1 MINLKTY
8 ILEGSLLDDID
19 DILADG
25 DVKVPHALIQEYL
38 EDNYRGK
45 WTISKR
51 KDKDGK
57 FIVNSRG
64 EVHHKGNSNR
74 LTNDMFKWGKVK
86 RFIIKFPYH
95 LESLEGCPREVEE
108 FQCIRTE
115 RLKTLEGGPEIC
127 KGDYLIQ
134 QSNSLESLKGAPK
147 KIGGNFDCHNC
158 CKLTTLEGGPEE
170 VTYSYRTDA
179 CMALKSL
186 EGGPRY
192 VGTVFDCSECHSLES
207 LEGGPEDALHFY
219 CDLCPKLKSLKGAPK
234 KIRGSFSA
242 DSTGIETLNSGIDV
256 VGRNFSVVHCDKLV
270 SLEGAPKLVGDTFDM
285 SNCNNIKSLK
295 GLENTKIGND
305 LSLVRC
311 YGLSDMEDIIKYTP
325 EVGDMIDMHFGGLS
339 SNSVTD
345 DQIDRLKNASKAE
358 VINI

>member
-1 MINLKTY
+1 MKTLKN

-45 WTISKR
+45 WTISK
-51 KDKDGK
+51 KPDKDGK

-86 RFIIKFPYH
+86 RFIIKFAYH
-95 LESLEGCPREVEE
+95 LESLEGCPREVGE

-134 QSNSLESLKGAPK
+134 HSSSLESLKGAPE
-147 KIGGNFDCHNC
+147 KIGGNFNCQNC
-158 CKLTTLEGGPEE
+158 CKLT
-170 VTYSYRTDA
+170 
-179 CMALKSL
+179 SL
-186 EGGPRY
+186 EGGPIYVMQSYRADECSALKTLNGGPNF
-192 VGTVFDCSECHSLES
+192 VGTVFDCSECHALES
-207 LEGGPEDALHFY
+207 IEGAPEDALHFY
-219 CDLCPKLKSLKGAPK
+219 CDLCIKLKSLKGAPK
-234 KIRGSFSA
+234 KLRGSFSA
-242 DSTGIETLNSGIDV
+242 DNTGIETLDSGIID
-256 VGRNFSVVHCDKLV
+256 VGRNFSVIHCDKLV
-270 SLEGAPKLVGDTFDM
+270 SLEGAPKLVRDTFDI
-285 SNCNNIKSLK
+285 SNCINIKSLK
-295 GLENTKIGND
+295 GLENTEIGND
-305 LSLVRC
+305 LCLVRC
-311 YGLSDMEDIIKYTP
+311 YGLNDMEDTIKYTP
-325 EVGDMIDMHFGGLS
+325 KVGEMIDMHFGGVGTFEDGQL
-339 SNSVTD
+339 
-345 DQIDRLKNASKAE
+345 DRLKKASGAK